1 MSNRYIIEIEE
12 EPLVRKSD
20 LYGEDAV
27 YRASGF
33 KSLVFDQSALNTL
46 IPANKVLTCGDAD
59 RLESE
64 GYKRGYQN
72 GLKKAWEVAQWIC
85 ECQDVSWLYQAFGTK
100 ETDYIISKITVEEGI
115 EAMEKYEDSSIV
127 VGNEVEINDGVKAVI
142 LDEMNEDG
150 VFYVLTENG
159 CVEKVNKTEMSA
171 TGRQIMN
178 INEFLNTLRGNER

>member
-20 LYGEDAV
+20 LHGDDAV

-33 KSLVFDQSALNTL
+33 KSLVFDQSGLNTL
-46 IPANKVLTCGDAD
+46 IPANTVLTCGDAD

-72 GLKKAWEVAQWIC
+72 GLKKAWETAQCIC
-85 ECQDVSWLYQAFGTK
+85 QCVDIPWLCKVFGAK
-100 ETDYIISKITVEEGI
+100 ETDRIIPKITVEEGI
-115 EAMEKYEDSSIV
+115 EAMENYEDSSIV
-127 VGNEVEINDGVKAVI
+127 VGNEVEINDGIKAVV
-142 LDEMNEDG
+142 LDETNEDG

-159 CVEKVNKTEMSA
+159 CIEKVNRTEMTT
-171 TGRQIMN
+171 TGRQIIN
-178 INEFLNTLRGNER
+178 INELLDKLR

>member
-1 MSNRYIIEIEE
+1 MSKKYIIEIEE

-20 LYGEDAV
+20 LHGEDAV

-33 KSLVFDQSALNTL
+33 KSLVFDQSGLNML

-64 GYKRGYQN
+64 GYKRGYKN
-72 GLKKAWEVAQWIC
+72 GLEKAWKAARWIC
-85 ECQDVSWLYQAFGTK
+85 QCQDVFWLYQTFGAK
-100 ETDYIISKITVEEGI
+100 ETDRIIQKITVEEGI
-115 EAMEKYEDSSIV
+115 EAMENYEDSSIV
-127 VGNEVEINDGVKAVI
+127 AGNEVEINDGIKAVV

-159 CVEKVNKTEMSA
+159 CVEKVNRTEMSP
-171 TGRQIMN
+171 TGRQTIN
-178 INEFLNTLRGNER
+178 INELLDKLR

>member
-20 LYGEDAV
+20 LRGEDTV

-33 KSLVFDQSALNTL
+33 KSLVFDQSGLSAL
-46 IPANKVLTCGDAD
+46 IPANKMLTCEEAD

-72 GLKKAWEVAQWIC
+72 GLKKAWEVARWIC
-85 ECQDVSWLYQAFGTK
+85 QCMDIPWLCKTFGAE
-100 ETDYIISKITVEEGI
+100 ETDYIIPKITVEEGI
-115 EAMEKYEDSSIV
+115 EAMEKYKDSSIV
-127 VGNEVEINDGVKAVI
+127 VGNEVEINDGTKAVV
-142 LDEMNEDG
+142 LDETNEDG

-159 CVEKVNKTEMSA
+159 CVEKVNKTEMTP
-171 TGRQIMN
+171 TGRQIIN
-178 INEFLNTLRGNER
+178 IDELLDKMR

>member
-20 LYGEDAV
+20 LHGEDAV

-33 KSLVFDQSALNTL
+33 KSLVFDQSGLNTL

-72 GLKKAWEVAQWIC
+72 GLKKAWEAAQWIC
-85 ECQDVSWLYQAFGTK
+85 ECQDVSWLYQAFGAE
-100 ETDYIISKITVEEGI
+100 ETDHIIPEITVEECI
-115 EAMEKYEDSSIV
+115 EAMEDYEDSSVV
-127 VGNEVEINDGVKAVI
+127 VGNEVEINDGIKAVV
-142 LDEMNEDG
+142 LDETNEDG

-159 CVEKVNKTEMSA
+159 CVEKVNRTEMSP
-171 TGRQIMN
+171 TGRQTIN
-178 INEFLNTLRGNER
+178 INELLDKLR

>member
-33 KSLVFDQSALNTL
+33 KSLVFSQSGLHSL
-46 IPANKVLTCGDAD
+46 IPANKLLTCEEAD

-72 GLKKAWEVAQWIC
+72 GLKKAWEAARWIC
-85 ECQDVSWLYQAFGTK
+85 ECQDVFWLYQAFGTE
-100 ETDYIISKITVEEGI
+100 ETDHIIPKITVEEGI
-115 EAMEKYEDSSIV
+115 EAMENYEDSSV
-127 VGNEVEINDGVKAVI
+127 
-142 LDEMNEDG
+142 EDG
-150 VFYVLTENG
+150 VS
-159 CVEKVNKTEMSA
+159 MS
-171 TGRQIMN
+171 
-178 INEFLNTLRGNER
+178 